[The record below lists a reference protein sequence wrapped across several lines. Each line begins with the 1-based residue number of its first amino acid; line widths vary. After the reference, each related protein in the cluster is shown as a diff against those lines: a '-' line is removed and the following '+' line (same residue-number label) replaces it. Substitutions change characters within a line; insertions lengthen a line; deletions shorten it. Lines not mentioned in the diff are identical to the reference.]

1 MAKNVQD
8 NILAVYSPP
17 TALQKYRGRNSGWP
31 PDSDLDAG
39 AYSSIFKKVPLRR
52 DFVSSAF
59 RTCQSKPSLGGAWG
73 GRGVRIDMDRGL
85 ASRLYKAGRTS
96 FA

>member
-39 AYSSIFKKVPLRR
+39 AYSSIL
-52 DFVSSAF
+52 
-59 RTCQSKPSLGGAWG
+59 
-73 GRGVRIDMDRGL
+73 DRK
-85 ASRLYKAGRTS
+85 SVV
-96 FA
+96 